1 MSEPILID
9 ESFFDDSYV
18 PERILCQRPQ
28 VREMARCLGRLKSGK
43 STKNLHVYG
52 PPGAGKT
59 SSVKWM
65 LKKEF
70 GKSHAYV
77 NCWSKRTQHK
87 ILESVL
93 GQMGCFVHGAEP
105 TSKLAERFMG
115 KARKGFVICLDECDQ
130 IEDPEI
136 LYNIG
141 RSPCTLIL
149 ISNEND
155 FFANADARIESSL
168 ALERCEFKP
177 YSRKEAISIL
187 RDRVSCGFRQ
197 DSLSSGLLSKIAA
210 MCGGDARIALQT
222 LRIAAI
228 NAELKSLDKV
238 TITEIKEAA
247 KCTRK
252 RRLSYLLGKLNIFQ
266 KTIFEVLSENR
277 KMRSRELYERCR
289 WTGGQCL
296 PKRTY
301 RHYMRGMAELS
312 LVRTSGT
319 KRWRT
324 YEIT

>member
-1 MSEPILID
+1 MPEPILID

-28 VREMARCLGRLKSGK
+28 VREMARCLGRIKSGK
-43 STKNLHVYG
+43 STKNLHIYG
-52 PPGAGKT
+52 QPGAGKT

-70 GKSHAYV
+70 EKSHAYV

-87 ILESVL
+87 ILESILV
-93 GQMGCFVHGAEP
+93 QMGCFVHGAEP
-105 TSKLAERFMG
+105 TSKLAERFRE
-115 KARKGFVICLDECDQ
+115 KARKGFVVCLDECDQ

-136 LYNIG
+136 LYDLG

-149 ISNEND
+149 ISNEHD
-155 FFANADARIESSL
+155 LFANADARIESSL
-168 ALERCEFKP
+168 SLEKSEFKP
-177 YSRKEAISIL
+177 YSRKEVVSIL
-187 RDRVSCGFRQ
+187 KDRVSCGFRQ
-197 DSLSSGLLSKIAA
+197 DSLSNELLSKIAT
-210 MCGGDARIALQT
+210 MCSGDARIALQT

-228 NAELKSLDKV
+228 NAELKNLEKI
-238 TITEIKEAA
+238 TIIEVKEAA

-252 RRLSYLLGKLNIFQ
+252 HRLSYLLGKLNNFQ
-266 KTIFEVLSENR
+266 KTIFEILNENR

-289 WTGGQCL
+289 WTGSQCL

-301 RHYMRGMAELS
+301 RHYMRGMVELG

-319 KRWRT
+319 KRWRA
-324 YEIT
+324 YEIA